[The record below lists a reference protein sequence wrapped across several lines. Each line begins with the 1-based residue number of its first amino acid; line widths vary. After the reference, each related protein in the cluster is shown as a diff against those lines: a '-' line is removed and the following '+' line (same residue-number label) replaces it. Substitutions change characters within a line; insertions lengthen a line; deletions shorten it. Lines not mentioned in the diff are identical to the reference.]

1 MENNG
6 DSKLPTF
13 QFNFKNIWFEK
24 QDPFCEKWLILV

>member
-13 QFNFKNIWFEK
+13 QFNFKNVWFEK
-24 QDPFCEKWLILV
+24 QDPFARNG